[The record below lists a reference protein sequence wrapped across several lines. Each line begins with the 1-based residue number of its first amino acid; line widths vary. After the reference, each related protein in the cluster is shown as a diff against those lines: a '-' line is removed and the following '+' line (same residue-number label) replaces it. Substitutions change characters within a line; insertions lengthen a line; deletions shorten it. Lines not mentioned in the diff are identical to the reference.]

1 MYATRRKVG
10 FKSQVSLN
18 RSVIDVKEKLEK
30 RIIDDYRLP
39 QYGNSRRDYPKI
51 KVCLLRC

>member
-39 QYGNSRRDYPKI
+39 QYGNSRRDYPEMR
-51 KVCLLRC
+51 VCLLRC